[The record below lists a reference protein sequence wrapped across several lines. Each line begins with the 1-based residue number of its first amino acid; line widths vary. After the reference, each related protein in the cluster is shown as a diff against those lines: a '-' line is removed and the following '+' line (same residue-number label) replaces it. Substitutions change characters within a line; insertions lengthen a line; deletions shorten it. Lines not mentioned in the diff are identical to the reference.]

1 MPFLSLPNEILLL
14 VAENLTENPQ
24 DLYHLLSTSHHLYH
38 LTISRFH
45 RLAHLPKDG
54 EPALH
59 WAARRGHTSLLLLL
73 LAQGVD
79 VNLRNKAVSE
89 ETALH
94 SIVDVKAA
102 PMITRTLLK
111 HGAGVNLQDVAGI
124 TTLSKAMIFQ
134 KYELVKAL
142 LEEADIDVNIPD
154 NKGITALHWVVIGG
168 RGFSRAEEVIKLLLS
183 KGAYID
189 QQDHSNMSALYHAMS
204 RSHRP
209 TVRLL
214 LHHGSN
220 LFLQRELGY
229 IGIRRAVMHNDTE
242 MVELFLQQ
250 KGADVNYRDQSGK
263 TLLHCAASLTIN
275 EEGWDLKNVIKLL
288 VEKGADPRIQDNCGA
303 VPLALV
309 RSPSDEIKRLLDPGT
324 EVDTCTVPTP
334 QYPEPPRYEEF
345 RIAN

>member
-1 MPFLSLPNEILLL
+1 MSFLSLPNEILLL
-14 VAENLTENPQ
+14 VAENLTENPR
-24 DLYHLLSTSHHLYH
+24 DFYHLLSTSHRLYH

-59 WAARRGHTSLLLLL
+59 WAARRGHISLLLLL

-79 VNLRNKAVSE
+79 VNLRNKAVFE

-94 SIVDVKAA
+94 SIAQVKAA
-102 PMITRTLLK
+102 PMIMRTLLK
-111 HGAGVNLQDVAGI
+111 NGAGVNLQNAAGV
-124 TTLSKAMIFQ
+124 TTLSKSMSFQ
-134 KYELVKAL
+134 NYELVKAL
-142 LEEADIDVNIPD
+142 LDEADIDVNIPD
-154 NKGITALHWVVIGG
+154 NKGITALHWVVLEGQ
-168 RGFSRAEEVIKLLLS
+168 GFSRAEEVIKLLLS

-189 QQDHSNMSALYHAMS
+189 QQDHDNMSALYLAIS
-204 RSHRP
+204 RNHRS
-209 TVRLL
+209 TIRLL
-214 LHHGSN
+214 LHHGAN

-250 KGADVNYRDQSGK
+250 KGVDVNYRDQSGK
-263 TLLHCAASLTIN
+263 TVLHCAASLTIN
-275 EEGWDLKNVIKLL
+275 EEPWDLKNVIKLL

-303 VPLALV
+303 VPLTLA

-324 EVDTCTVPTP
+324 GVDT
-334 QYPEPPRYEEF
+334 R
-345 RIAN
+345 RR

>member
-1 MPFLSLPNEILLL
+1 MSFLSLPNEILLL

-24 DLYHLLSTSHHLYH
+24 DFYHLLSTSHRIYH

-59 WAARRGHTSLLLLL
+59 WAARRGHISLLLLL

-79 VNLRNKAVSE
+79 VNLRNKAVLA

-94 SIVDVKAA
+94 SVAEVEAVPVI
-102 PMITRTLLK
+102 IRTLLK
-111 HGAGVNLQDVAGI
+111 NGAGVNLQDAAGV
-124 TTLSKAMIFQ
+124 TPLSKAMSFQ
-134 KYELVKAL
+134 NYELVKAL
-142 LEEADIDVNIPD
+142 LDEADTDVNIPN
-154 NKGITALHWVVIGG
+154 NKGITALHWVALEG
-168 RGFSRAEEVIKLLLS
+168 RDATFSRAEELIKLLLS

-189 QQDHSNMSALYHAMS
+189 QQDYSNMSALYLAIS
-204 RSHRP
+204 RNHKP
-209 TVRLL
+209 TIRLL
-214 LHHGSN
+214 LHHGAN

-229 IGIRRAVMHNDTE
+229 TGIRRAVMHNDTE

-250 KGADVNYRDQSGK
+250 KGVDVNYRDQSGK
-263 TLLHCAASLTIN
+263 TVLHCAASLTIS
-275 EEGWDLKNVIKLL
+275 EEPWDLKNVIKLL

-303 VPLALV
+303 VPLTLA

-324 EVDTCTVPTP
+324 GVHTC
-334 QYPEPPRYEEF
+334 R
-345 RIAN
+345 R